1 MQPDIALPDDHAS
14 EIHLATHQ
22 AGLSEY
28 YANSSGI
35 SSGCDVLNSALNHEE
50 FALTDFPSCNQSW
63 TQPTHTE
70 SYDLCDVAYNE
81 VKNSFQDQLAGQSP
95 QSRLQYPDFRL
106 DEFRNSSTYP
116 LIDHA
121 TPFSDREDAT
131 NLLNTVMPDDSF
143 LIYTAWNS
151 DRCPHFNGPPFSGA
165 LTLAEEDPCGLLAG
179 SLTLTSNQSTHDVGL
194 ISRSATQDGSLLMTS
209 KISSE
214 SQSSKIGPIEPAKVA
229 ETFPMVTPSHNQLFR
244 QPLLRPE
251 FQRGFNMSDSDGILD
266 QYIYALG
273 DFIKHLEGLGRLTPA
288 VRDKH
293 MATGV
298 LWVVREAWPQAEH
311 FWEVTASF
319 QGFLQAEVWRNFPYP
334 SVYQSMHPVYRPT
347 VTQLSIPHSPIIDW
361 LPWPDLRDKLITSK
375 DHINVDLVC
384 KLAIQNVVAHRRKV
398 ARRRD
403 PKRVCRDSESNP
415 APTLNKTSFRIWDL
429 CILEEKAGA
438 RLQESPALTCRPRS
452 APVRALE
459 KAYGLKYDDFQTQ
472 KLHPEFFNAF
482 PNLLSESAVSDPVV
496 LELPALR
503 RYTERDVLGAPQ
515 PMSPGSMERSEAMGN
530 PVMGVT
536 S

>member
-1 MQPDIALPDDHAS
+1 MAATPATSHA
-14 EIHLATHQ
+14 ELREHNKLLLA
-22 AGLSEY
+22 
-28 YANSSGI
+28 
-35 SSGCDVLNSALNHEE
+35 
-50 FALTDFPSCNQSW
+50 
-63 TQPTHTE
+63 QPTHTE

-143 LIYTAWNS
+143 LIDTAWNS

-165 LTLAEEDPCGLLAG
+165 LTLVEEDPCGLLAG

-214 SQSSKIGPIEPAKVA
+214 SQSSKISPIEPAKVA
-229 ETFPMVTPSHNQLFR
+229 ETFPMITPSHNQLFR

-311 FWEVTASF
+311 FWKVTASF

-403 PKRVCRDSESNP
+403 PKRVCRDSESNR

-472 KLHPEFFNAF
+472 KLHSEFFNAF
-482 PNLLSESAVSDPVV
+482 PNLLSESAVSEHVV

-515 PMSPGSMERSEAMGN
+515 PMSPGSMERLEAMGN